1 MGRCALEAQGIETTT
16 GMNDTP
22 RRERIRAS
30 GFRPAPGLKNAHLQT
45 LAGGLLPA
53 RLHAPVTRE
62 RWELPDGDF
71 ADVDWAEPET
81 PRGWALILPGLVGDL
96 RSPYATRMYNRLYRN
111 GYRTGLLN
119 YRGLSGTPNR
129 FPAAYHA
136 GFTRDLDL
144 VARRLCTDHGPGIVI
159 GYSMGGNLLL
169 KWLGDSAADVP
180 LCAAVAISAPFH
192 LAPAADHLSDGPAR
206 FYGRHLTRLM
216 LNRVRQKFRI
226 TPPTPMPPMARI
238 RSIRDFDEHVTAP
251 LHGFRDAM
259 DYYERNSCIG
269 GLGRIAIPTLIL
281 NALDDPLIP
290 RTTLPGNDTLS
301 PQVTLELSEH
311 GGHIGFVGRDGL
323 GLPCF
328 WLEERA
334 LEFIGSHAGR

>member
-1 MGRCALEAQGIETTT
+1 MK
-16 GMNDTP
+16 DT
-22 RRERIRAS
+22 RESNRIRTS
-30 GFRPAPGLKNAHLQT
+30 GFRPAPGLRNAHLQT

-71 ADVDWAEPET
+71 ADIDWAEPQT
-81 PRGWALILPGLVGDL
+81 PRGWALVLPGLVGDL
-96 RSPYATRMYNRLYRN
+96 RSPYATRVFNRLYRD

-129 FPAAYHA
+129 FPASYHA

-144 VARRLCTDHGPGIVI
+144 VARQLHSLHGPGIVI

-169 KWLGDSAADVP
+169 KWLGDGAADVP
-180 LCAAVAISAPFH
+180 LRAAVAISAPFH

-216 LNRVRQKFRI
+216 LNRERHKFRF
-226 TPPTPMPPMARI
+226 TPPPQMPPMAQI
-238 RSIRDFDEHVTAP
+238 RSIRDFDEHITAP
-251 LHGFRDAM
+251 LHGFDGAR

-269 GLGRIAIPTLIL
+269 GLGRIAVPTLIV

-290 RTTLPGNDTLS
+290 RNTLPADDMLS

-311 GGHIGFVGRDGL
+311 GGHIGFLGRNGR
-323 GLPCF
+323 GLPHF
-328 WLEERA
+328 WLEDHVA
-334 LEFIGSHAGR
+334 GFIDRHVARTGT

>member
-1 MGRCALEAQGIETTT
+1 
-16 GMNDTP
+16 MNDTP
-22 RRERIRAS
+22 GPKRIRAS
-30 GFRPAPGLKNAHLQT
+30 GFRPAPGLKNAHVQT
-45 LAGGLLPA
+45 VAGGLLPA

-81 PRGWALILPGLVGDL
+81 PRGWALVLPGLVGDL
-96 RSPYATRMYNRLYRN
+96 RSPYATRMYNRLYRC

-129 FPAAYHA
+129 FPASYHA

-144 VARRLCTDHGPGIVI
+144 VARCLCKDHGPGIVI

-169 KWLGDSAADVP
+169 KWLGDCAGDVP
-180 LCAAVAISAPFH
+180 VRAAVAISAPFH

-216 LNRVRQKFRI
+216 LNRLRRKFRI
-226 TPPTPMPPMARI
+226 TPPTSMPPMAKI

-251 LHGFRDAM
+251 LHGFHGAM

-269 GLGRIAIPTLIL
+269 GLGRISVPTLIL

-290 RTTLPGNDTLS
+290 RDSLPGNGTLS

-311 GGHIGFVGRDGL
+311 GGHIGFVERNGL
-323 GLPCF
+323 GLPRF
-328 WLEERA
+328 WLEGRA
-334 LEFIGSHAGR
+334 LQFIDSHFGRKKNPTSQPGRA